1 MTEPKPASAGPW
13 WLSPVGTVG
22 LVVPFT
28 LALAAFNS
36 DGHYRTSWRTAK
48 FLTPADTAL
57 FAGAAVVFAVG
68 LVWPMLLPHVKRRG
82 AQWPGTDMERYLR
95 LGRAAG
101 VLFWATMF
109 GYVSFLVVGV
119 ARGFRPADLI
129 TFITKQ
135 DAYDSPLRTYFA
147 PVAGLTTFTQVGIAY
162 VIVAALLLKQHRTPQ
177 VLRRVVLVVFLGLL
191 RALFLSERLALI
203 ELAVPMVTVFFAVG
217 TPLRRRSRQVLLQ
230 LGPVIFLPVVVGAFG
245 VFEYFRSWVF
255 YAPLKQQSFLEFMLD
270 RLAGYYATAYNNG
283 ALALHAAQGITR
295 LPYQSVEVLWTAP
308 GVGLLDLYGRLSFHI
323 SPTSYDTLLLQH
335 ANPEFNSPGGLAIPF
350 LDYGLGGGLAFL
362 LLAGS
367 LIGIVY
373 RELRDRTSWATL
385 LYPLLVTGL
394 FELPRYLYW
403 AQGRITPALLGLF
416 ATHWWMSSTRA
427 RRSSAD
433 VAPERTT
440 DVAADSRP

>member
-1 MTEPKPASAGPW
+1 MSRTRKGSSGPW
-13 WLSPVGTVG
+13 WLSPAGTVG
-22 LVVPFT
+22 LIVPFT

-36 DGHYRTSWRTAK
+36 DGHFRASWRTGK
-48 FLTPADTAL
+48 FLTSADIAL
-57 FAGAAVVFAVG
+57 FAAAAAVFVVG
-68 LVWPMLLPHVKRRG
+68 LVWPMLLRRNPRPD
-82 AQWPGTDMERYLR
+82 AQWPGSAEERHVR
-95 LGRAAG
+95 LTKAAG

-109 GYVSFLVVGV
+109 GYISFLVVGA
-119 ARGFRPADLI
+119 ARGVRPADLI

-162 VIVAALLLKQHRTPQ
+162 VIVAALLLKQQRSAK

-203 ELAVPMVTVFFAVG
+203 ELAVPVVAVVFAVG
-217 TPLRRRSRQVLLQ
+217 TPVRRRSRQVLLQ
-230 LGPVIFLPVVVGAFG
+230 LGPVLFLPLVIGAFG

-255 YAPLKQQSFLEFMLD
+255 YSALKQQSFLEFMLD

-283 ALALHAAQGITR
+283 ALALQAAHGIPR

-308 GVGLLDLYGRLSFHI
+308 GVGALDLYGRLSYHI
-323 SPTSYDTLLLQH
+323 SPTSYDTLLMQH

-350 LDYGLGGGLAFL
+350 LDYGTVGGFVFL
-362 LLAGS
+362 LLVGS
-367 LIGIVY
+367 LIGLVY
-373 RELRDRTSWATL
+373 RELRDGTSWATL

-403 AQGRITPALLGLF
+403 AQGRITPALLGLVL
-416 ATHWWMSSTRA
+416 THWWMK
-427 RRSSAD
+427 SAK
-433 VAPERTT
+433 VPPSAAAPAPELQDAHGR
-440 DVAADSRP
+440 